1 MSLKRARET
10 GRKVNEGAWITVN
23 EEAFPELA
31 GMSLHVRGLNNRDFN
46 RLQAKL
52 TASGKRL
59 SNGRDGAEHVL
70 TSAWSRPSFS
80 IGRASKRPT
89 TARISR
95 SRKEKFRELLEDDDV
110 RIVLRP
116 AIVNAATEVR
126 AEEQNATEA
135 AAKN

>member
-70 TSAWSRPSFS
+70 DECLVET
-80 IGRASKRPT
+80 
-89 TARISR
+89 
-95 SRKEKFRELLEDDDV
+95 
-110 RIVLRP
+110 IVLDWKGLKETDDGPDIPFQQREVP
-116 AIVNAATEVR
+116 RAAGGR
-126 AEEQNATEA
+126 
-135 AAKN
+135 

>member
-52 TASGKRL
+52 TGSGKRL

-70 TSAWSRPSFS
+70 DECLVETIVLDWRGLKETDDGPDIPFS
-80 IGRASKRPT
+80 
-89 TARISR
+89 
-95 SRKEKFRELLEDDDV
+95 KEKFRELLDDDDV

-116 AIVNAATEVR
+116 AVVNAATEVR

-135 AAKN
+135 DAKN